1 MEADH
6 KDKLDLLQ
14 SYFVEVCR
22 DPLVDVNI
30 RLSVLEI
37 LELRSCGWETN
48 PHIEH
53 FYRERSG
60 EIQRRQEAK
69 KQAIAEAF
77 APTSK
82 KPARAANF
90 EGDNLKFQTKVSD
103 LFPNSQVRS
112 RKSIVVEV
120 KGKQVK
126 LFLSSTN
133 QALLSE
139 AKICLSQHFCRRSS
153 VQLQNKNQK

>member
-22 DPLVDVNI
+22 DPSVDVNI

-133 QALLSE
+133 QALLTE